1 MSPLLTLTGEV
12 SAVGDLQPED
22 IPSLNTPR
30 VLLRLDGKLDRYIL
44 ITGLTMAECRSVA
57 TAFMEQV
64 TVSIGGAA

>member
-12 SAVGDLQPED
+12 VAIGDMQPED
-22 IPSLNTPR
+22 MPALNTPR
-30 VLLRLDGKLDRYIL
+30 ALLRLNGSPDRYVL

-57 TAFMEQV
+57 AALMEQV